1 MMLKRFDELLVFI
14 SANKTKEIIKIVVIN
29 ILIVASVTVLT
40 IFLKQI
46 MIAFVG
52 IIVIAVANYLIFNSF
67 LDKKKAIL
75 DEREHEFIAII
86 SYFQFFITNSY
97 NVYQAFQ
104 SLVAYSS
111 PWMEEQIQSLIL
123 EIDNDKSVKPFINFA
138 NKFSNKVAANVMM
151 SIYQMVD
158 EGENGLHMYQFT
170 SLFQQL
176 SKAQQTELI
185 DTKERNMGSI
195 TSLPLIGAGAITVLL
210 TFGIISVMG
219 EMINVL

>member
-1 MMLKRFDELLVFI
+1 MLKKFNDLLDFI
-14 SANKTKEIIKIVVIN
+14 SANKVKEYVLIAVIN
-29 ILIVASVTVLT
+29 IAIIASSIVLT

-52 IIVIAVANYLIFNSF
+52 LIALVISNYLIINSYIE
-67 LDKKKAIL
+67 KKKAIL

-104 SLVAYSS
+104 SLIAYAS
-111 PWMEEQIQSLIL
+111 PWMEEQIQSLII

-138 NKFSNKVAANVMM
+138 NKFKNNVASNVMM

-158 EGENGLHMYQFT
+158 EGENGLHMYQFRN
-170 SLFQQL
+170 LFQEL
-176 SKAQQTELI
+176 SKSQQMDLI
-185 DTKERNMGSI
+185 DAKERSMGSI
-195 TSLPLIGAGAITVLL
+195 SSFPLLGAGAITVLL

-219 EMINVL
+219 DMINVL

>member
-1 MMLKRFDELLVFI
+1 MLKRFDDLLLFI
-14 SANKTKEIIKIVVIN
+14 SANKTKEIIKIVVAN
-29 ILIVASVTVLT
+29 VLIAAAAVTLT

-46 MIAFVG
+46 MVAFVG
-52 IIVIAVANYLIFNSF
+52 IVAVVIVNYLIFNSY

-75 DEREHEFIAII
+75 EEREHEFIAII

-111 PWMEEQIQSLIL
+111 PWMEEQIQSLII

-138 NKFSNKVAANVMM
+138 NKFKNNVAGNVMM

-158 EGENGLHMYQFT
+158 EGENGLHMYQFN

-176 SKAQQTELI
+176 SKSQQIELI
-185 DTKERNMGSI
+185 DAKERSMGSI
-195 TSLPLIGAGAITVLL
+195 SSFPLIGAGAITVLL

>member
-1 MMLKRFDELLVFI
+1 MLKRFDDLLLFI
-14 SANKTKEIIKIVVIN
+14 SANKTKEIIKIAAVNVLIIAAVVF
-29 ILIVASVTVLT
+29 LT

-46 MIAFVG
+46 MIAFAG
-52 IIVIAVANYLIFNSF
+52 IIAIVVANYLIFNNYI
-67 LDKKKAIL
+67 DKKKAIL

-104 SLVAYSS
+104 SLIAYSS
-111 PWMEEQIQSLIL
+111 PWMEEQIQSLII

-138 NKFSNKVAANVMM
+138 NKFKNNVAGNVMM

-158 EGENGLHMYQFT
+158 EGENGLHMYQFN

-176 SKAQQTELI
+176 NKSQQIELI
-185 DTKERNMGSI
+185 DSKERSMSAI
-195 TSLPLIGAGAITVLL
+195 SSYPLIGAGAITVLL

>member
-1 MMLKRFDELLVFI
+1 MLKRFDALLLFI
-14 SANKTKEIIKIVVIN
+14 SANKTKEIIKIAVAN
-29 ILIVASVTVLT
+29 ILIIGGAVTLT
-40 IFLKQI
+40 IFLKQV

-52 IIVIAVANYLIFNSF
+52 IIALVIINYLIFNSYI
-67 LDKKKAIL
+67 DKKKAIL

-104 SLVAYSS
+104 SLIAYAS

-138 NKFSNKVAANVMM
+138 NKFKNNVAGNVMM

-158 EGENGLHMYQFT
+158 EGENGLHMHQFN

-176 SKAQQTELI
+176 SKSQQIELI
-185 DTKERNMGSI
+185 DSKERNMGSI
-195 TSLPLIGAGAITVLL
+195 SSYPLIGAGAITVLL

>member
-1 MMLKRFDELLVFI
+1 MLKRFDDLLLFI
-14 SANKTKEIIKIVVIN
+14 SANKTKEIIKIAAANV
-29 ILIVASVTVLT
+29 LIIGGATALT
-40 IFLKQI
+40 IFLKQV

-52 IIVIAVANYLIFNSF
+52 IIALVIVNYLIFNNY

-104 SLVAYSS
+104 SLIAYAS

-138 NKFSNKVAANVMM
+138 NKFKNNVAGNVMM

-158 EGENGLHMYQFT
+158 EGENGLHMYQFN

-176 SKAQQTELI
+176 SKSQQIELI
-185 DTKERNMGSI
+185 DSKERSMGAIS
-195 TSLPLIGAGAITVLL
+195 SYPLIGAGAITVLL

>member
-1 MMLKRFDELLVFI
+1 MLKRFDALLLFI
-14 SANKTKEIIKIVVIN
+14 SANKTKEIIKIAIAN
-29 ILIVASVTVLT
+29 ILIIGGAVTLT
-40 IFLKQI
+40 IFLKQA

-52 IIVIAVANYLIFNSF
+52 IIALVIVNYLIFNSYI
-67 LDKKKAIL
+67 DKKKAIL

-104 SLVAYSS
+104 SLIAYAS

-138 NKFSNKVAANVMM
+138 NKFKNNVAGNVMM

-158 EGENGLHMYQFT
+158 EGENGLHMYQFN

-176 SKAQQTELI
+176 SKSQQIELI
-185 DTKERNMGSI
+185 DSKERNMGSI
-195 TSLPLIGAGAITVLL
+195 SSYPLIGAGAITVLL

>member
-1 MMLKRFDELLVFI
+1 MLKRFDELLLFI

>member
-1 MMLKRFDELLVFI
+1 MLKKFDDLLLFI
-14 SANKTKEIIKIVVIN
+14 SANKIKEIVRISVAN
-29 ILIVASVTVLT
+29 ILIVAATVTLT
-40 IFLKQI
+40 IFLKQV

-52 IIVIAVANYLIFNSF
+52 IIAMVIINYLIFNSY

-104 SLVAYSS
+104 SLIAYSS
-111 PWMEEQIQSLIL
+111 TWMEEQIQSLII

-138 NKFSNKVAANVMM
+138 NKFKNNVAGNVMM

-158 EGENGLHMYQFT
+158 EGENGLHMYQFN

-176 SKAQQTELI
+176 SKSQQIELI
-185 DTKERNMGSI
+185 DAKERSMGSI
-195 TSLPLIGAGAITVLL
+195 SSFPLIGAGAITVLL

>member
-1 MMLKRFDELLVFI
+1 MLKRFNDLLDFI
-14 SANKTKEIIKIVVIN
+14 AANKIKEYVLIAVVN
-29 ILIVASVTVLT
+29 IAVIASAVTLT

-52 IIVIAVANYLIFNSF
+52 LIALVISNYLIINSYI
-67 LDKKKAIL
+67 DKKKAIL

-97 NVYQAFQ
+97 NVYQAFR
-104 SLVAYSS
+104 SLVAYAS
-111 PWMEEQIQSLIL
+111 PWMEEQIQSLII

-138 NKFSNKVAANVMM
+138 NKFKNNVASNVMM

-158 EGENGLHMYQFT
+158 EGENGLHMYQFNN
-170 SLFQQL
+170 LFQEL
-176 SKAQQTELI
+176 SKSQQMDLI
-185 DTKERNMGSI
+185 DAKERSMGSI
-195 TSLPLIGAGAITVLL
+195 SSFPLIGAGAITVLL

>member
-1 MMLKRFDELLVFI
+1 MMLKKFDELLVFI
-14 SANKTKEIIKIVVIN
+14 SANKVKEIIKIVLVNIFVIGA
-29 ILIVASVTVLT
+29 VVSLT
-40 IFLKQI
+40 IFVKQI
-46 MIAFVG
+46 MIVFVG
-52 IIVIAVANYLIFNSF
+52 IIVLVISNYLIFNSYI
-67 LDKKKAIL
+67 DKKNAIL

-138 NKFSNKVAANVMM
+138 NKFKNNVAGNVMM

-158 EGENGLHMYQFT
+158 EGENGLHMYQFNA
-170 SLFQQL
+170 LFQQL
-176 SKAQQTELI
+176 SKSQQNELI
-185 DTKERNMGSI
+185 DAKERSMGSI
-195 TSLPLIGAGAITVLL
+195 SSFPLIGAGAITVLL

-219 EMINVL
+219 DMISVL

>member
-1 MMLKRFDELLVFI
+1 MLKRFNDLLDFI
-14 SANKTKEIIKIVVIN
+14 SANKVKEYVLIAVIN
-29 ILIVASVTVLT
+29 IAILASAIILT

-46 MIAFVG
+46 MVAFVG
-52 IIVIAVANYLIFNSF
+52 LIALVISNYLIINSYIE
-67 LDKKKAIL
+67 KKKAIL

-104 SLVAYSS
+104 SLIAYAS
-111 PWMEEQIQSLIL
+111 PWMEEQIQSLII

-138 NKFSNKVAANVMM
+138 NKFKNNVASNVMM

-158 EGENGLHMYQFT
+158 EGENGLHMYQFS
-170 SLFQQL
+170 SLFQEL
-176 SKAQQTELI
+176 SKSQQMDLI
-185 DTKERNMGSI
+185 DAKERSMGSI
-195 TSLPLIGAGAITVLL
+195 SSFPLIGAGAITVLL

-219 EMINVL
+219 DMINVL

>member
-1 MMLKRFDELLVFI
+1 MLKRFDDLLLFI
-14 SANKTKEIIKIVVIN
+14 SANKTKEIIKIAVTNV
-29 ILIVASVTVLT
+29 LIIAAAVTLT

-52 IIVIAVANYLIFNSF
+52 IVAAVIVNYLIFNNY

-104 SLVAYSS
+104 SLIAYSS
-111 PWMEEQIQSLIL
+111 PWMEEQIQSLII

-138 NKFSNKVAANVMM
+138 NKFKNNVAGNVMM

-158 EGENGLHMYQFT
+158 EGENGLHMYQFN

-176 SKAQQTELI
+176 SKSQQIELI
-185 DTKERNMGSI
+185 DAKERSMGSI
-195 TSLPLIGAGAITVLL
+195 SSFPLIGAGAITVLL

>member
-1 MMLKRFDELLVFI
+1 MMLKRFDDLLLFI
-14 SANKTKEIIKIVVIN
+14 SANKTKEIIKIITIN
-29 ILIVASVTVLT
+29 ILIIAAVTVLT

-46 MIAFVG
+46 MIAFAG
-52 IIVIAVANYLIFNSF
+52 IIMVAVTNYLIFNNYF
-67 LDKKKAIL
+67 DKKKAIL

-123 EIDNDKSVKPFINFA
+123 EIDNDKSVKPFVNFA

-158 EGENGLHMYQFT
+158 EGENGLHMSQFNNM
-170 SLFQQL
+170 FQQL
-176 SKAQQTELI
+176 SKSQQIELI
-185 DTKERNMGSI
+185 DAKERNMGSI
-195 TSLPLIGAGAITVLL
+195 TSLPLIGAGAITILL

-219 EMINVL
+219 EMISVL

>member
-1 MMLKRFDELLVFI
+1 MLKRFDDLLLFI
-14 SANKTKEIIKIVVIN
+14 SANKTKEIIKIAAVNVLIIAAVVF
-29 ILIVASVTVLT
+29 LT
-40 IFLKQI
+40 IFLKQV
-46 MIAFVG
+46 MIAFAG
-52 IIVIAVANYLIFNSF
+52 IIAIVIANYLIFNNYI
-67 LDKKKAIL
+67 DKKKAIL

-104 SLVAYSS
+104 SLIAYSS
-111 PWMEEQIQSLIL
+111 PWMEEQIQSLII

-138 NKFSNKVAANVMM
+138 NKFKNNVAGNVMM

-158 EGENGLHMYQFT
+158 EGENGLHMYQFN

-176 SKAQQTELI
+176 SKSQQIELI
-185 DTKERNMGSI
+185 DYKERSMSAI
-195 TSLPLIGAGAITVLL
+195 SSYPLIGAGAITVLL